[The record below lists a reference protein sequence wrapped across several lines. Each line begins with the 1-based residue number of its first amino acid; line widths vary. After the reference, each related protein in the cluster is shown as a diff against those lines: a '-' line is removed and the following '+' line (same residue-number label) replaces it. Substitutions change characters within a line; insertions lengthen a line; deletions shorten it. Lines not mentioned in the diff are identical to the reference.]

1 MPDKIDYL
9 FCPNKQTP
17 SLYESDTLK
26 NTNMDPYFD
35 VETISRLALEIKE
48 VKKDKF
54 CQLPFC
60 HTLEAESFGARIE
73 SDSYGIRINSPV
85 LSKVE
90 DLIDNISSPMESPRI
105 TRVKDSI
112 SVLKNDDLQVIY
124 ELSGPF
130 TILNGLLDST
140 TVYKG
145 LVKKKQVM
153 AIVLDLLKDHLINFS
168 RDLIDLGVDIISI
181 SDSPVDI
188 SIVGPEKVKYI
199 YDNFTR
205 EFFMEL
211 LKIAD
216 GKCLIYMCPKMARS
230 LEEVGLID
238 LKRVNSLMNDY
249 LSLKPAPRHIV
260 TGACISRRNTDI
272 GTRNMMQVES
282 LK

>member
-26 NTNMDPYFD
+26 NTNKDPYFD

-188 SIVGPEKVKYI
+188 S
-199 YDNFTR
+199 
-205 EFFMEL
+205 
-211 LKIAD
+211 
-216 GKCLIYMCPKMARS
+216 
-230 LEEVGLID
+230 
-238 LKRVNSLMNDY
+238 
-249 LSLKPAPRHIV
+249 
-260 TGACISRRNTDI
+260 GA
-272 GTRNMMQVES
+272 
-282 LK
+282 